1 LTGDLNENKHY
12 PELFYSVFIKFW
24 NYSSMSFTNIIFN
37 KSCES
42 MQDIP
47 DASVHLT
54 VTSPPYRVGKEYED
68 SNWALPDYLNF
79 IRSVFSEVK
88 RVTVDGGRVIINIAN
103 TGRNPYIPLTT
114 YYTNIMEQLGF
125 LHRGVIVWD
134 KGASAG
140 KKTSWGSWLSAAN
153 PTLRDINEFI
163 LCFSKGAMSRAEE
176 GVSDLTRDE
185 FLCYTESLWR
195 IGSESATR
203 IGHPA
208 PYPVELPY
216 RAIKLYS
223 FKNDIV
229 LDPFMGSGSTAIAAL
244 KAGRQYVGYELSSD
258 YIQIAQK
265 RIQEFHD
272 NNFDMYGDGY
282 E

>member
-1 LTGDLNENKHY
+1 
-12 PELFYSVFIKFW
+12 
-24 NYSSMSFTNIIFN
+24 MSFIDTIFN
-37 KSCES
+37 KSCEA
-42 MQDIP
+42 MRDIP

-68 SNWALPDYLNF
+68 SNWLLADYLKF
-79 IRSVFSEVK
+79 IYAVFSEVY
-88 RVTVDGGRVIINIAN
+88 RVTVSGGRVVVNIAN

-114 YYTNIMEQLGF
+114 YYKNIMEQLGF
-125 LHRGVIVWD
+125 MHRGIIVWD

-140 KKTSWGSWLSAAN
+140 KKTSWGSWMSAAN
-153 PTLRDINEFI
+153 PTLRDVNEFI
-163 LCFSKGAMSRAEE
+163 LCFSKGGMAREDAGE
-176 GVSDLTRDE
+176 SDLTRNE
-185 FLCYTESLWR
+185 FLCYTESIWR
-195 IGSESATR
+195 IGAESATR

-223 FKNDIV
+223 FKGDIV

-244 KAGRQYVGYELSSD
+244 KAGRRYVGYELNAD
-258 YIQIAQK
+258 YIRIARK
-265 RIQEFHD
+265 RVQEFHD
-272 NNFDMYGDGY
+272 NNFDMYGVND